1 MKKTYPLSDAAA
13 GERQG
18 LRTDRLLL
26 LLQRLFFIDKSRTP
40 SVGTE
45 RNKQSGKYAS
55 RLAGRGSCALQMRCR
70 HLDRWAKLMAS

>member
-1 MKKTYPLSDAAA
+1 MVVWGVKTDEENSTYPLSEAAA

-55 RLAGRGSCALQMRCR
+55 RLGDVAAALCG
-70 HLDRWAKLMAS
+70 